1 MTSKQLDRL
10 SQVLQALTDPTR
22 LRIVG
27 LLQTHRALP
36 VSAICEALQV
46 PQSQISNKLGK
57 LARLNIVQGQRA
69 GQRIY
74 YSLVDPVAIRVDLIL
89 GLGSSHGG
97 SISTEPSQLA
107 VFSVS
112 PTMTKQD
119 VLKQIGQRT
128 GLDPLTS
135 RAVIEGFF
143 EVVKRSLAA
152 GEPIYVRGFGSF
164 SPVQRAAKV
173 ARNISQNTALP
184 IEAYVIPVFKPSSE
198 FKEQVRAQL
207 PPAER

>member
-1 MTSKQLDRL
+1 
-10 SQVLQALTDPTR
+10 
-22 LRIVG
+22 
-27 LLQTHRALP
+27 
-36 VSAICEALQV
+36 
-46 PQSQISNKLGK
+46 
-57 LARLNIVQGQRA
+57 
-69 GQRIY
+69 
-74 YSLVDPVAIRVDLIL
+74 
-89 GLGSSHGG
+89 
-97 SISTEPSQLA
+97 
-107 VFSVS
+107 
-112 PTMTKQD
+112 MTKQD
-119 VLKQIGQRT
+119 VLKQISQRT

-184 IEAYVIPVFKPSSE
+184 IEAYVIPFFKPSPE